1 MSTSQAVIK
10 IFSLAT
16 IAFVMAM
23 ALTPLFTNFVYKYK
37 FGKKIRAEGDTP
49 IYSKLH
55 EKKNG
60 TPTMGGILVWLTTI
74 VLATI
79 FWFLDRNRDRHPKFG
94 HLIHYQTSNS
104 NFSDLPFQSTRLNV
118 ISR

>member
-55 EKKNG
+55 EHLFNFLNLN
-60 TPTMGGILVWLTTI
+60 P
-74 VLATI
+74 VL
-79 FWFLDRNRDRHPKFG
+79 LH
-94 HLIHYQTSNS
+94 
-104 NFSDLPFQSTRLNV
+104 
-118 ISR
+118 